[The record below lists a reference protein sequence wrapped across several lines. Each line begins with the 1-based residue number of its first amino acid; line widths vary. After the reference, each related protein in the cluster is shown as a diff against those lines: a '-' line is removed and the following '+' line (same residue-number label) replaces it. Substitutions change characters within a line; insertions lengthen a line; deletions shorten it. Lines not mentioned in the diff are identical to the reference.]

1 MKDFTEIMNMIHEEI
16 DQSNK
21 LHTKTMIL
29 WDNIDEEPELVRV
42 AKNECIKQIQRIRN
56 QLSAIEDEINGV

>member
-21 LHTKTMIL
+21 LHKKTMTL
-29 WDNIDEEPELVRV
+29 WDNIDEEPEFVRV